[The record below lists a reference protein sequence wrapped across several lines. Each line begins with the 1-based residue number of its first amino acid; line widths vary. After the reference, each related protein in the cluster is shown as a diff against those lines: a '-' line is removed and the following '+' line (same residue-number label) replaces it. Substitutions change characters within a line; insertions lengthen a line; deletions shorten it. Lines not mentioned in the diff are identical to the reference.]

1 MLLNIFLG
9 NLFRGQISDY
19 ICRLLF
25 FFFFF
30 LNYRLERSL
39 YVKLTV
45 WMSNSLDPD
54 YEPSHL
60 DLQCL
65 QKPNIIANGS
75 ERVKLVDGR
84 PQRASSWKPSLSHW
98 NSLVN
103 FFSHYHHTRGKPTS
117 YKTVKKAIIFCEK
130 GLFKSVSYYR
140 FHFVVL
146 TKTRIGSDNVA
157 RNKAFIFT
165 NLMHNH
171 MFIVENTRVQWLIRL
186 SKYCAWVFSMMTIR

>member
-9 NLFRGQISDY
+9 NLFRRQISDY

-25 FFFFF
+25 F
-30 LNYRLERSL
+30 LTNYRLERSL
-39 YVKLTV
+39 YVKLIV
-45 WMSNSLDPD
+45 RMSNSLDPD

-60 DLQCL
+60 DLRCL
-65 QKPNIIANGS
+65 QKPNILSPMA
-75 ERVKLVDGR
+75 VKELNILETL
-84 PQRASSWKPSLSHW
+84 PITSKFPCQL
-98 NSLVN
+98 
-103 FFSHYHHTRGKPTS
+103 FSHYHNTRGKLTS
-117 YKTVKKAIIFCEK
+117 YKTVKKTIISCEK

-171 MFIVENTRVQWLIRL
+171 MFIVENTRVQ
-186 SKYCAWVFSMMTIR
+186 